1 MSRRLSCDA
10 VHPDNEVIE
19 QVAEALT
26 DGQTVVMPT
35 ETQYALSIRAS
46 VDNALEKICHIKQ
59 RKEGLSVALFVQDIQ
74 MAERFCDISD
84 MAKKLADRF
93 LPGPL
98 TLVLPG
104 KKGQTDVAAG
114 FLSPHGFGIRV
125 SSSPIV
131 KAIMGRVAFPVTA
144 TSANISGRTTP
155 QTVPEISRLLGDL
168 VDLYLDA
175 GPCRAVT
182 PSTVVKADDDVTI
195 LRHGVI
201 PEREIRRFLEGGE

>member
-1 MSRRLSCDA
+1 LSRRLSCDA
-10 VHPDNEVIE
+10 VNPDNEVIE

-46 VDNALEKICHIKQ
+46 VDDALEKICRIKQ
-59 RKEGLSVALFVQDIQ
+59 RKEGLSIALFVQDMQ

-84 MAKKLADRF
+84 VAKKLADRF

-104 KKGQTDVAAG
+104 KKGQTAVAAG
-114 FLSPHGFGIRV
+114 FLSPLGFGIRV

-131 KAIMGRVAFPVTA
+131 KAVMGQIAFPVTA
-144 TSANISGRTTP
+144 TSANISGQSSP
-155 QTVPEISRLLGDL
+155 SHYKEI
-168 VDLYLDA
+168 
-175 GPCRAVT
+175 
-182 PSTVVKADDDVTI
+182 DDVI
-195 LRHGVI
+195 INSVDY
-201 PEREIRRFLEGGE
+201 

>member
-1 MSRRLSCDA
+1 LSRRLSCDA
-10 VHPDNEVIE
+10 ANPDKDVIE
-19 QVAEALT
+19 RVAEAFR
-26 DGQTVVMPT
+26 DGRTVVMPT

-46 VDNALEKICHIKQ
+46 VDDAFEKICRIKQ
-59 RKEGLSVALFVQDIQ
+59 RKEGLSVALFVQDMQ

-84 MAKKLADRF
+84 VAKKLADRF

-104 KKGQTDVAAG
+104 KKGQTTVAAG

-131 KAIMGRVAFPVTA
+131 KAVMGRLAFPVTA

-155 QTVPEISRLLGDL
+155 QTVPEISRSLGDT
-168 VDLYLDA
+168 VDLYLDG

-201 PEREIRRFLEGGE
+201 PEREIRRFLEGEE